1 MFHAVFERQARR
13 TFELVNQHD
22 YDSILASATPDIHH
36 RFSGDHALAGDRHD
50 AGWDLGALPWRSRC
64 VAQGEGVFAARSF
77 QVGETVMVGVIEAEL
92 DHNHAHA
99 SQLSEKRF
107 VLHGGLIAKV
117 NHSCEPNCGIHLNA
131 SGAHNF
137 VARQPITAGQEIAFD
152 YAMRNYTVEHFAAH
166 CQCGSPRSRDRITGW
181 KDLPSERKADYRG
194 FVAPYLT
201 DIDNQDATE
210 RAGHLVRIEP
220 GSPHQ
225 TGQILNVAGVV
236 TG

>member
-1 MFHAVFERQARR
+1 MSGGYELQR
-13 TFELVNQHD
+13 T
-22 YDSILASATPDIHH
+22 
-36 RFSGDHALAGDRHD
+36 D
-50 AGWDLGALPWRSRC
+50 AK
-64 VAQGEGVFAARSF
+64 GEGVFATRSF
-77 QVGETVMVGVIEAEL
+77 QVGETVMAGVIEAEL
-92 DHNHAHA
+92 DRNHAHA

-107 VLHGGLIAKV
+107 VLHGGLITKV

-131 SGAHNF
+131 SGAHDF
-137 VARQPITAGQEIAFD
+137 VARQPITAGQEITFD

-166 CQCGSPRSRDRITGW
+166 CQCGSPRCRDRITGW

-220 GSPHQ
+220 GPPHQ
-225 TGQILNVAGVV
+225 TGQILNVAGEV

>member
-1 MFHAVFERQARR
+1 MGICPLNCGGSKR
-13 TFELVNQHD
+13 
-22 YDSILASATPDIHH
+22 
-36 RFSGDHALAGDRHD
+36 AGDVSGGYELQRTD
-50 AGWDLGALPWRSRC
+50 AR
-64 VAQGEGVFAARSF
+64 GEGVFATRSF

-131 SGAHNF
+131 SGAHDF

-166 CQCGSPRSRDRITGW
+166 CQCGSPRCCDRITGW

-201 DIDNQDATE
+201 EIDDQDAAE

-225 TGQILNVAGVV
+225 AGQILNVAGVV

>member
-1 MFHAVFERQARR
+1 MSGGYELQR
-13 TFELVNQHD
+13 T
-22 YDSILASATPDIHH
+22 
-36 RFSGDHALAGDRHD
+36 D
-50 AGWDLGALPWRSRC
+50 AK
-64 VAQGEGVFAARSF
+64 GEGVFATQSF

-92 DHNHAHA
+92 DHNHSHA

-131 SGAHNF
+131 SGAHDF
-137 VARQPITAGQEIAFD
+137 AARQPITAGQEITFD

-166 CQCGSPRSRDRITGW
+166 CQCGSPRCRDRITGW

-236 TG
+236 TE